1 MNEFMLD
8 EDYRTALIKS
18 VSDLEEE
25 KALELVK
32 LRIAKGDDP
41 LNIVHDCQDGLQQ
54 VGERYEKREYFLSG
68 LIMAGEI
75 FREVMELLQPLIEE
89 QFSGNDNGQILLGTV
104 RGDIHDI
111 GKNNLSMLLTSYGFT
126 VHDLGVDVPP
136 VEFLQQAIQIKP
148 DIIGLSGLLTSSF
161 DAMHETIRLLRN
173 AQEDG
178 VSSIPIIIGGNQI
191 NEQVCEFVQA
201 DYWVNDAM
209 TGVRLIQKLMRN
221 KDEGE

>member
-54 VGERYEKREYFLSG
+54 VGERYEEREYFLSG

>member
-54 VGERYEKREYFLSG
+54 VGERYEEREYFLSA